1 VLSPKGQ
8 NTNQQANREK
18 ITVALSSVLAAVFL
32 TAMKL
37 VVGLMTNS
45 LGILSEATHSGLDL
59 VAATVTFFG
68 VRVSG
73 RPADREHTYG
83 HGKVE
88 NLSALFETILLLA
101 TCFWIVYEA
110 VQRLFFKV
118 VMVEASLLA
127 FLIMGVSIVV
137 DLSRSHALT
146 RVARKYNSQALEAD
160 ALHFSTDIWSSLVV
174 ILGLVLVRISDYL
187 GLEWLMKTD
196 ALAALGVAGIV
207 VSVSIRLGHRTIAGL
222 LDAIP
227 SGLRD
232 EVTRA
237 VNNVPGVLE
246 VKRVRVR
253 RAGPE
258 AFADVTLTVSSDA
271 TFEQTHNIATITEA
285 AVRKIL
291 PGADVVVHVEPMLSR
306 DRTLLTTIRNLV
318 NEMDGV
324 KDIHNVRILSLK
336 DGLHVTFHA
345 QVDPLL
351 NLRDA
356 HDISGRLERA
366 IQERISGVKHVFV
379 HLERYH
385 ENIVEAELLDDL
397 DMLQRIRRVVTG
409 HREVKGLKQSRI
421 YVTEGR
427 LHIFLDCLLDPD
439 QSVEM
444 AHRVL
449 SHIEEELKA
458 SFPNSI
464 VEIHSE
470 PIS

>member
-1 VLSPKGQ
+1 
-8 NTNQQANREK
+8 
-18 ITVALSSVLAAVFL
+18 
-32 TAMKL
+32 MKL

-73 RPADREHTYG
+73 RPADREHTYD

-110 VQRLFFKV
+110 IQRLFFKV

-174 ILGLVLVRISDYL
+174 ILGLVLVRLSDYL
-187 GLEWLMKTD
+187 GLEWLVKTD

-207 VSVSIRLGHRTIAGL
+207 VSVSIRLGHKTVAGL

-227 SGLRD
+227 SGLHD

-237 VNNVPGVLE
+237 VNDVPGVLE
-246 VKRVRVR
+246 VKRVLVR

-258 AFADVTLTVSSDA
+258 AFADVTLTVSRDA
-271 TFEQTHNIATITEA
+271 TFEQTHNVATNAEA

-291 PGADVVVHVEPMLSR
+291 PGADVVVHVEP
-306 DRTLLTTIRNLV
+306 
-318 NEMDGV
+318 
-324 KDIHNVRILSLK
+324 
-336 DGLHVTFHA
+336 
-345 QVDPLL
+345 
-351 NLRDA
+351 
-356 HDISGRLERA
+356 
-366 IQERISGVKHVFV
+366 
-379 HLERYH
+379 
-385 ENIVEAELLDDL
+385 
-397 DMLQRIRRVVTG
+397 
-409 HREVKGLKQSRI
+409 
-421 YVTEGR
+421 
-427 LHIFLDCLLDPD
+427 
-439 QSVEM
+439 
-444 AHRVL
+444 VL
-449 SHIEEELKA
+449 SQDRVGYSGKDQ
-458 SFPNSI
+458 
-464 VEIHSE
+464 
-470 PIS
+470 